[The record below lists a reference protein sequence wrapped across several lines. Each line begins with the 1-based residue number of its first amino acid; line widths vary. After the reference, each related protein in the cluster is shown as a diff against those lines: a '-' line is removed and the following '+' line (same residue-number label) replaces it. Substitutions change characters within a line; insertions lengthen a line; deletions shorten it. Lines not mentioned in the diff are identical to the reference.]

1 VGELNIISMFLGAG
15 LTVKFVMTMLL
26 CFSLYSWFIVFQK
39 FSLFKKARMQ
49 SEEFLETFWQSK
61 NLSEAVRFAN
71 NLTLCPEANI
81 FRTGYHE
88 LQKLGKTTATAR
100 GAADETLETRLA
112 GMEPLKRALRKA
124 ENLESSR
131 LAKSLSFLATTG
143 STAPFIGLF
152 GTVWGIMTSF
162 HEIGMRGS
170 ASLAVV
176 APGVSEALVVT
187 AAGLAV
193 AIPAVVFYNYYSN
206 QMAEIENRMH
216 NFSVDFL
223 NLVERDFISRQV

>member
-1 VGELNIISMFLGAG
+1 MGDLNVYAMFLSAG
-15 LTVKFVMTMLL
+15 LVVKLIMILL
-26 CFSLYSWFIVFQK
+26 LVFSLYSWFVVFLK
-39 FSLFKKARMQ
+39 FSLYKKARQQ
-49 SEEFLETFWQSK
+49 SEEFLLAFWKSK
-61 NLSEAVRFAN
+61 NLADAVRVAHD
-71 NLTLCPEANI
+71 LPLCPEANI
-81 FRTGYHE
+81 FKLGYHE
-88 LQKLGKTTATAR
+88 LQKLGKTHATSR
-100 GAADETLETRLA
+100 NSEETLEARLA

-124 ENLESSR
+124 ENIESAR

-206 QMAEIENRMH
+206 QMADIESKMH
-216 NFSVDFL
+216 SFSVDFL
-223 NLVERDFISRQV
+223 NLIERDFISRQG